1 MTSKSKTPP
10 KIIQH
15 PMSHLFTAEEYK
27 MNCKQKTIVFHRCYL
42 HNRFYYSKIEWDI
55 PKNILRFYQTNGP
68 KKEIKCVKLSLE
80 NCNKE
85 PQIMDSRE
93 TRLFMQ
99 NCKQFMYLL
108 DKFEYFQHLAF
119 RRFTSDPNKLIL
131 FIGETHQRE
140 PTVVET
146 IVDLFL
152 TYLDSFRSIP
162 GMIIDFFNEVD
173 YNTHALNFK
182 YKQYAI
188 YTALYENLRDS
199 SHVRYHQ
206 IDYRSVPNMEPLLNL
221 YWYLKNQTEKEPF
234 RVNLRVIHAYVL
246 NIKTLLDPEHFKKTF
261 PILLKQYRKINK
273 VLLLIDLFKEFF
285 EHIYKETDCLQENI
299 EFYWETKH
307 QKKKSPLH
315 EEHKT
320 YYWNQIYS
328 SRLLDV
334 NLVLDIFS
342 RFMDIYSIGRLLK
355 PGYNFCVVY
364 AGAFHTIDVMKTLQ
378 THGYLMQKDPLFI
391 EKTDRDVLESLKE
404 YDRPVF
410 GDNCMPL

>member
-1 MTSKSKTPP
+1 
-10 KIIQH
+10 
-15 PMSHLFTAEEYK
+15 MSHLFTAEEYK

-162 GMIIDFFNEVD
+162 GMIIDFFTEVD

-188 YTALYENLRDS
+188 DTALYENL
-199 SHVRYHQ
+199 
-206 IDYRSVPNMEPLLNL
+206 
-221 YWYLKNQTEKEPF
+221 
-234 RVNLRVIHAYVL
+234 
-246 NIKTLLDPEHFKKTF
+246 
-261 PILLKQYRKINK
+261 
-273 VLLLIDLFKEFF
+273 
-285 EHIYKETDCLQENI
+285 
-299 EFYWETKH
+299 
-307 QKKKSPLH
+307 
-315 EEHKT
+315 
-320 YYWNQIYS
+320 
-328 SRLLDV
+328 
-334 NLVLDIFS
+334 
-342 RFMDIYSIGRLLK
+342 
-355 PGYNFCVVY
+355 
-364 AGAFHTIDVMKTLQ
+364 
-378 THGYLMQKDPLFI
+378 
-391 EKTDRDVLESLKE
+391 
-404 YDRPVF
+404 
-410 GDNCMPL
+410 